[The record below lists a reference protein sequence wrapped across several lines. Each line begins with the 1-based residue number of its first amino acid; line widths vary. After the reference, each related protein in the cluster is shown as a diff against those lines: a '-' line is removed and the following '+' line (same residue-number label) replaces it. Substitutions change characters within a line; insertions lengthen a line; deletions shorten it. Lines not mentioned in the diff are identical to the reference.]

1 MVGCTAYRWQVAAAW
16 GRRVREATDYRGPWP
31 RVSIWQGDADRTVNP
46 ADARELVEQWTDVH
60 GLDRARGVT
69 DTVKGY
75 PHTAYRREPSG
86 EALVEFY
93 SITGMGHGTPVDPG
107 SGEDQCGT
115 ARPYILAVHICS
127 SYYIAKFWGL
137 DRVE

>member
-1 MVGCTAYRWQVAAAW
+1 
-16 GRRVREATDYRGPWP
+16 
-31 RVSIWQGDADRTVNP
+31 
-46 ADARELVEQWTDVH
+46 
-60 GLDRARGVT
+60 VT

-107 SGEDQCGT
+107 SGTDQCGA